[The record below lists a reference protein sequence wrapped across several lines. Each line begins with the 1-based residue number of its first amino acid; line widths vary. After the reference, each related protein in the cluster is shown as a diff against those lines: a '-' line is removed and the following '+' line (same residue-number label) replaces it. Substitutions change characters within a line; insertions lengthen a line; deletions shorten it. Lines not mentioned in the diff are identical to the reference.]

1 MAQTDKERLFELI
14 KLMNRYRHEY
24 YNLNAPTVSDEV
36 YDRLFDELVSL
47 QTKTNIYMANSP
59 TMAPGYPPVSKLEK
73 VNHTI
78 PLLSLDK
85 VKDVNELITFQKQ
98 KQLML
103 MLKLDGLT
111 LKLTYERGELIE
123 ASTRGDGDVGEIVT
137 HNVCS
142 ISGIPI
148 LVNHMER
155 LVVTGEVFIRPSD
168 FEELK
173 DTLVDSKGELYKN
186 ARNLAAGSARL
197 FEPEECK
204 NRRLQFQA
212 FNVLEGFGDIP

>member
-1 MAQTDKERLFELI
+1 
-14 KLMNRYRHEY
+14 
-24 YNLNAPTVSDEV
+24 
-36 YDRLFDELVSL
+36 
-47 QTKTNIYMANSP
+47 
-59 TMAPGYPPVSKLEK
+59 
-73 VNHTI
+73 
-78 PLLSLDK
+78 
-85 VKDVNELITFQKQ
+85 
-98 KQLML
+98 ML

-111 LKLTYERGELIE
+111 LKLTYEGGELIE

-173 DTLVDSKGELYKN
+173 DTLVDSKGEPYKN

-197 FEPEECK
+197 FDST
-204 NRRLQFQA
+204 R
-212 FNVLEGFGDIP
+212 

>member
-36 YDRLFDELVSL
+36 YDRLFDELISL

-73 VNHTI
+73 VNHPI

-111 LKLTYERGELIE
+111 
-123 ASTRGDGDVGEIVT
+123 
-137 HNVCS
+137 
-142 ISGIPI
+142 
-148 LVNHMER
+148 
-155 LVVTGEVFIRPSD
+155 
-168 FEELK
+168 
-173 DTLVDSKGELYKN
+173 
-186 ARNLAAGSARL
+186 
-197 FEPEECK
+197 
-204 NRRLQFQA
+204 
-212 FNVLEGFGDIP
+212 